1 MPCKLYFSGDE
12 SELKKM
18 EAYFTKIKA
27 LTMKNSTQN
36 MTSSSTSSNST
47 VVVPHENDSVVVGE
61 LKLAHRH
68 SDMAV

>member
-1 MPCKLYFSGDE
+1 VLCKLYFSGDE

-27 LTMKNSTQN
+27 LATKNSTQN
-36 MTSSSTSSNST
+36 MTSSNST
-47 VVVPHENDSVVVGE
+47 VVVPHDNDSVVVGE